1 MYGGSGGPVV
11 DDSGVYSALP
21 GTPPPWADY
30 DDDHATAVTDP
41 ASVTLSEFPRDRLR
55 LVEKLG
61 EGLFG
66 EVRRQTDLI
75 TSVTGWSAEHSP
87 CTFPLLDIP
96 PNPNHKPNPN
106 CNPDPTTKPTN
117 FNPTDPT
124 LTLLIPLLT
133 LNPNRAP

>member
-30 DDDHATAVTDP
+30 DDDHATAMTDP

-66 EVRRQTDLI
+66 EVRRHYYLI
-75 TSVTGWSAEHSP
+75 TSVTGWNVEHSP
-87 CTFPLLDIP
+87 LDISP
-96 PNPNHKPNPN
+96 PGHPP
-106 CNPDPTTKPTN
+106 
-117 FNPTDPT
+117 
-124 LTLLIPLLT
+124 
-133 LNPNRAP
+133 